1 MFERIKVGVIAF
13 VALILIS
20 AFVLRTDGNSTFAQD
35 AEPTP
40 TSEPDAEAEQRLRS
54 YSQTLASQ
62 DISAYNIMYLISENT
77 ASNPLIAADQLAD
90 LLGAK
95 IVSSWAEFLS
105 LNAEQPA
112 AGVLIHASAI
122 DWVDPDWTRDA
133 YRNRRIPIVGIN
145 LYFDEMATLT
155 GNSCLARGAVNPF
168 EDDYFV
174 GQFYAAWAENAVDV
188 SILTT
193 AYLDTCATE
202 SPNGGEIIGLSTGT
216 ARVSKSGSQQPLTS
230 SDDVAVLRDILVH
243 YLFNA
248 SLPTL
253 AFQ

>member
-1 MFERIKVGVIAF
+1 MFERIKFGIIAF
-13 VALILIS
+13 VMVILIS
-20 AFVLRTDGNSTFAQD
+20 AFLLKMDGNSTFAQD
-35 AEPTP
+35 IVPTP
-40 TSEPDAEAEQRLRS
+40 TSEPDIENEQRLRS

-62 DISAYNIMYLISENT
+62 DISTYNIMYLISENA
-77 ASNPLIAADQLAD
+77 ASNPLIAEDQLID
-90 LLGAK
+90 SLGVK
-95 IVSSWAEFLS
+95 IVRSWDEFLS

-112 AGVLIHASAI
+112 AGVIIHASAI
-122 DWVDPDWTRDA
+122 DWVDPAWTRDA

-145 LYFDEMATLT
+145 LYFDEMAALT
-155 GNSCLARGAVNPF
+155 GNNCLARGAVNPF

-174 GQFYAAWAENAVDV
+174 GQFYATWAENAADV
-188 SILTT
+188 PILTT
-193 AYLDTCATE
+193 AYLDTCAAE
-202 SPNGGEIIGLSTGT
+202 APNGGEIIGLSTGT

-230 SDDVAVLRDILVH
+230 NDDILVLRDILVN